1 MRSAPRATL
10 LDALEAAIL
19 ALAGSVTV
27 GAGLGAWAARGY
39 AGAGFPWMTADG
51 ARQAA
56 NLFLLGALLF
66 LALYRLFH
74 RLLGRLERSGP
85 RVALAAAL
93 AAAPFGLLWAYRFN
107 VEHAF
112 RPSDLLEPFALWP
125 NLRLLGLFLVILALV
140 VAVLAAWE
148 RRRRAEGG
156 SGDLGRR
163 LVVAVSL
170 AAALAA
176 LNLAPALHAR
186 SDEGPTGGATTEHP
200 NVLVILIDALRA
212 DHLGAYGY
220 DRETSPELDAFA
232 REAVVFEQAISQSTF
247 TKASIASLFT
257 GRAPYEHGVYWGDRR
272 AAGGGLTSDALA
284 DRETTLAEALRT
296 RGYLTAAW
304 VQNSHLAPRMGFAQ
318 GFVDYRDQQ
327 GDAESI
333 DRRFLSWLAS
343 PARLERLFVY
353 LHYIDLHDPYRPEE
367 PWETMFGGPGA
378 EAAYE
383 GIDLDEW
390 GAWLEGVRTGG
401 IEVSQERVEA
411 FRALYDGQIRFLDG
425 RVGGVF
431 EALRERGL
439 YDDSVIVVTSD
450 HGDAFMEHG
459 FVSHSAAPYD
469 ELARVPLMIRLPG
482 GREGGRRVA
491 TQVRL
496 IDVAPTL
503 LDLAGAP
510 RPGRMSGCSLVPLIE
525 GRPEEWAAERPE
537 CAIAPIE
544 IAEVEDGP
552 PTLGLRAGRFKYIV
566 GPAGEELYDLEA
578 DPGERHDLLAAAPGP
593 SNSPEGDPP
602 GREREL
608 AAFRALAAEIAE
620 LRSRASAGS
629 VALDA
634 KTVRDLKALGY
645 IQ

>member
-1 MRSAPRATL
+1 MRSGPRAPL
-10 LDALEAAIL
+10 LDALEAMVL
-19 ALAGSVTV
+19 ALAGAVTV
-27 GAGLGAWAARGY
+27 GAALGAWAARRY
-39 AGAGFPWMTADG
+39 AEAGFPWMTADG
-51 ARQAA
+51 ARAAA
-56 NLFLLGALLF
+56 NRFLLGALLF
-66 LALYRLFH
+66 LALYRLLH
-74 RLLGRLERSGP
+74 RLLGRLDRQGL

-93 AAAPFGLLWAYRFN
+93 AAVPFGLLWAYHFN
-107 VEHAF
+107 LEHAF
-112 RPSDLLEPFALWP
+112 RPADLLEPFALWP
-125 NLRLLGLFLVILALV
+125 NLRLLGLFLVLLGLV

-156 SGDLGRR
+156 SGGTGRR
-163 LVVAVSL
+163 LAVVLGL
-170 AAALAA
+170 AAVLAA
-176 LNLAPALHAR
+176 LNLAPGLQTRPASRQADGG
-186 SDEGPTGGATTEHP
+186 SATGASPRHP

-212 DHLGAYGY
+212 DHLGAYGH
-220 DRETSPELDAFA
+220 DRDTSPELDAFA

-296 RGYLTAAW
+296 RDYLTAAW

-343 PARLERLFVY
+343 PARLERFFVY
-353 LHYIDLHDPYRPEE
+353 LHYIDLHDPYRPEP
-367 PWETMFGGPGA
+367 PWESMFGGPGV

-390 GAWLEGVRTGG
+390 GAWLEGVRTGR
-401 IEVSQERVEA
+401 IEVSEERVEA

-503 LDLAGAP
+503 LELSQAP
-510 RPGRMSGCSLVPLIE
+510 RPDRMSGCSLVPLME
-525 GRPEEWAAERPE
+525 GRPEDWAAERPE

-552 PTLGLRAGRFKYIV
+552 PTLGLRSGRYKYIV
-566 GPAGEELYDLEA
+566 GPAGEELYDLAA
-578 DPGERHDLLAAAPGP
+578 DPGERANLLAAAPHE
-593 SNSPEGDPP
+593 SAP

-608 AAFRALAAEIAE
+608 AAFRALAEEIAE

-629 VALDA
+629 VELDA
-634 KTVRDLKALGY
+634 KTIRDLEALGY
-645 IQ
+645 IP

>member
-10 LDALEAAIL
+10 LDALIL
-19 ALAGSVTV
+19 ALAGAVTA
-27 GAGLGAWAARGY
+27 GAALGAWAARGY
-39 AGAGFPWMTADG
+39 AEAGFPWMTADA

-56 NLFLLGALLF
+56 NRFLLGALFF
-66 LALYRLFH
+66 LALYRLLH
-74 RLLGRLERSGP
+74 RLLGRLERAGP

-93 AAAPFGLLWAYRFN
+93 AAAPFGLLWAYHFN
-107 VEHAF
+107 LEHAF

-125 NLRLLGLFLVILALV
+125 NLRLLGLFLVLLALV
-140 VAVLAAWE
+140 AAVLAAWE
-148 RRRRAEGG
+148 RRRRADGG
-156 SGDLGRR
+156 SGGLGRR
-163 LVVAVSL
+163 LAVAVIL
-170 AAALAA
+170 AAVLAA
-176 LNLAPALHAR
+176 LNLAPALSAR
-186 SDEGPTGGATTEHP
+186 GGGGAAPEHP

-220 DRETSPELDAFA
+220 GRETSPELDAFA

-343 PARLERLFVY
+343 PARLERFFVY

-367 PWETMFGGPGA
+367 PWETTFGGPGV

-390 GAWLEGVRTGG
+390 GAWLEGVRTGR
-401 IEVSQERVEA
+401 IEVSEERVEA

-503 LDLAGAP
+503 LELGHAP
-510 RPGRMSGCSLVPLIE
+510 RPKRMSGCSLVPLIE
-525 GRPEEWAAERPE
+525 GRPEDWAAERPE

-552 PTLGLRAGRFKYIV
+552 PTLGLRAGRFKYLV

-578 DPGERHDLLAAAPGP
+578 DPGERHDLIRGGA
-593 SNSPEGDPP
+593 S

-608 AAFRALAAEIAE
+608 VAFRALAGEIVE

-629 VALDA
+629 VELDA
-634 KTVRDLKALGY
+634 KTIRDLEALGY